1 MSQTK
6 SGYGR
11 WLEEFQ
17 VGEVYRHEPGH
28 TILESDN
35 NLFCLLTYNHHPVH
49 LDWNYAEKSQHGK
62 VLVVGTYVLS
72 LVVGMSVAYG
82 LVRQGLA
89 VCVLDEGDIALSV
102 ADTSGRAIANLE
114 YEHIRHDAP
123 VFLGDTLYAE
133 SEVLEIRESNS
144 KPDRGVVYIETR
156 GFNQRHERVLT
167 LRRKILIPKK
177 P

>member
-72 LVVGMSVAYG
+72 LVVGMSVA
-82 LVRQGLA
+82 
-89 VCVLDEGDIALSV
+89 
-102 ADTSGRAIANLE
+102 DTSGRAIANLE

>member
-1 MSQTK
+1 MMSQTK

-17 VGEVYRHEPGH
+17 VGEIYRHEPGH
-28 TILESDN
+28 TVLESDN

-49 LDWNYAEKSQHGK
+49 LDWNYAGSSQHGK

-72 LVVGMSVAYG
+72 LIVGM
-82 LVRQGLA
+82 
-89 VCVLDEGDIALSV
+89 SV

-114 YEHIRHDAP
+114 YENIRHNAP
-123 VFLGDTLYAE
+123 VFLGDTLYGE